1 MHPKGAAGGEGHT
14 NVPWHIPFFCPEE
27 EKFRMIPMG
36 SRILLIRNAE
46 CERHDGSGQEMI
58 WGKGSETMEKSYE
71 KVIEYV
77 KKGIGSGE
85 IQAGE
90 KLLPERE
97 LAQKLE
103 ISRNSAREGLRIL
116 ENMGVLESQQGAGNY
131 VSGNF
136 DEILAEMLSFMF
148 ILKKIDVDKIT
159 EFRSTLEWG
168 ALESGVRQATA
179 EQREK
184 MMTYLENLENA
195 ETEEE
200 RVRWDKA
207 IHYLLIEA
215 DGNLCM
221 IANYKALNKIMDEYI
236 PKMRGKIIEGMHSE
250 QFLSRAH
257 RTLAEGFAEGNIE
270 KAREGL
276 KLHFHYIYQYM

>member
-1 MHPKGAAGGEGHT
+1 
-14 NVPWHIPFFCPEE
+14 
-27 EKFRMIPMG
+27 
-36 SRILLIRNAE
+36 
-46 CERHDGSGQEMI
+46 
-58 WGKGSETMEKSYE
+58 MEKSYE

-77 KKGIGSGE
+77 KHGIGSGE

-116 ENMGVLESQQGAGNY
+116 ENMGVLE
-131 VSGNF
+131 
-136 DEILAEMLSFMF
+136 MLSFMY
-148 ILKKIDVDKIT
+148 ILKKIDVNKIT

-168 ALESGVRQATA
+168 GIETGVKQATE
-179 EQREK
+179 EQRQK
-184 MMTYLENLENA
+184 MMSYLDNLERA

-215 DGNLCM
+215 SGNFCM
-221 IANYKALNKIMDEYI
+221 LANYKALNKIMDEYI

-257 RTLAEGFAEGNIE
+257 RTLAEGFAEGNTE

-276 KLHFHYIYQYM
+276 KLHFHYIYQYL

>member
-1 MHPKGAAGGEGHT
+1 
-14 NVPWHIPFFCPEE
+14 
-27 EKFRMIPMG
+27 
-36 SRILLIRNAE
+36 
-46 CERHDGSGQEMI
+46 
-58 WGKGSETMEKSYE
+58 MEKSYE

-77 KKGIGSGE
+77 KHGIRSGE

-131 VSGNF
+131 ISGNF
-136 DEILAEMLSFMF
+136 DEILAEMLSFMY

-168 ALESGVRQATA
+168 AIETGVKQATE
-179 EQREK
+179 EQRQK
-184 MMTYLENLENA
+184 MMSYLDNLERA

-200 RVRWDKA
+200 RVRWDM
-207 IHYLLIEA
+207 IHYLLNEA
-215 DGNLCM
+215 SGNLH
-221 IANYKALNKIMDEYI
+221 A
-236 PKMRGKIIEGMHSE
+236 GK
-250 QFLSRAH
+250 L
-257 RTLAEGFAEGNIE
+257 
-270 KAREGL
+270 
-276 KLHFHYIYQYM
+276 

>member
-1 MHPKGAAGGEGHT
+1 
-14 NVPWHIPFFCPEE
+14 
-27 EKFRMIPMG
+27 
-36 SRILLIRNAE
+36 
-46 CERHDGSGQEMI
+46 
-58 WGKGSETMEKSYE
+58 MEKSYE

-77 KKGIGSGE
+77 KHGIGSGE

-136 DEILAEMLSFMF
+136 DEILAEMLSFMY

-159 EFRSTLEWG
+159 EFRSTLEWW
-168 ALESGVRQATA
+168 AI
-179 EQREK
+179 EQRQK
-184 MMTYLENLENA
+184 MMSYLDNLERA

-215 DGNLCM
+215 SGNFCM
-221 IANYKALNKIMDEYI
+221 LANYKALNKIMDEYI
-236 PKMRGKIIEGMHSE
+236 PKMRGKII
-250 QFLSRAH
+250 
-257 RTLAEGFAEGNIE
+257 
-270 KAREGL
+270 
-276 KLHFHYIYQYM
+276 

>member
-1 MHPKGAAGGEGHT
+1 
-14 NVPWHIPFFCPEE
+14 
-27 EKFRMIPMG
+27 
-36 SRILLIRNAE
+36 
-46 CERHDGSGQEMI
+46 
-58 WGKGSETMEKSYE
+58 MEKSYE

-77 KKGIGSGE
+77 KHGIGSGE

-103 ISRNSAREGLRIL
+103 IREGLRIL

-136 DEILAEMLSFMF
+136 DEILAEMLSFMY

-168 ALESGVRQATA
+168 AIETGVKQATE
-179 EQREK
+179 EQRQK
-184 MMTYLENLENA
+184 MMSYLDNLERA

-207 IHYLLIEA
+207 IHCLLIEA
-215 DGNLCM
+215 SGNFCM
-221 IANYKALNKIMDEYI
+221 LANYKALNKIMDEYI

-257 RTLAEGFAEGNIE
+257 RTLAEGFAEGNTE

-276 KLHFHYIYQYM
+276 KLHFHYIYQYL

>member
-1 MHPKGAAGGEGHT
+1 
-14 NVPWHIPFFCPEE
+14 
-27 EKFRMIPMG
+27 
-36 SRILLIRNAE
+36 
-46 CERHDGSGQEMI
+46 
-58 WGKGSETMEKSYE
+58 MEKSYE

-77 KKGIGSGE
+77 KHGIGSGE

-116 ENMGVLESQQGAGNY
+116 ENRGVLESQQGAGNY

-136 DEILAEMLSFMF
+136 DEILAEMLSFMY
-148 ILKKIDVDKIT
+148 ILKKIDVNKIT

-168 ALESGVRQATA
+168 GIETGVKQATE
-179 EQREK
+179 EQRQK
-184 MMTYLENLENA
+184 MMSYLDNLERA

-215 DGNLCM
+215 SGNFCM
-221 IANYKALNKIMDEYI
+221 HRGHAQRAVLKPRPQDTGRRFRGGKYREGERGTEAAFPLYLPVLIKIMTEFRLI
-236 PKMRGKIIEGMHSE
+236 ISISQCFESQGKE
-250 QFLSRAH
+250 
-257 RTLAEGFAEGNIE
+257 
-270 KAREGL
+270 REP
-276 KLHFHYIYQYM
+276 

>member
-1 MHPKGAAGGEGHT
+1 
-14 NVPWHIPFFCPEE
+14 
-27 EKFRMIPMG
+27 
-36 SRILLIRNAE
+36 
-46 CERHDGSGQEMI
+46 
-58 WGKGSETMEKSYE
+58 MEKSYE

-77 KKGIGSGE
+77 KHGIGSGE

-136 DEILAEMLSFMF
+136 DEILAEMLSFMY

-168 ALESGVRQATA
+168 AIETGVKQATE
-179 EQREK
+179 EQRKK
-184 MMTYLENLENA
+184 MMSYLDNLERA

-215 DGNLCM
+215 SGNFCM
-221 IANYKALNKIMDEYI
+221 LANYKALNNI

-276 KLHFHYIYQYM
+276 KLHFHYIYQYL

>member
-1 MHPKGAAGGEGHT
+1 
-14 NVPWHIPFFCPEE
+14 
-27 EKFRMIPMG
+27 
-36 SRILLIRNAE
+36 
-46 CERHDGSGQEMI
+46 
-58 WGKGSETMEKSYE
+58 MEKSYE

-77 KKGIGSGE
+77 KHGIGSGE

-136 DEILAEMLSFMF
+136 DEILAEMLSFMY
-148 ILKKIDVDKIT
+148 ILKKIDVNKIT

-168 ALESGVRQATA
+168 AIETGVKQATE
-179 EQREK
+179 EQRQK
-184 MMTYLENLENA
+184 MMSYLDNLERA

-207 IHYLLIEA
+207 IQA
-215 DGNLCM
+215 SGNFCM
-221 IANYKALNKIMDEYI
+221 LANYKALNKIMDEYI

-276 KLHFHYIYQYM
+276 KLHFHYIYQYL